1 VVIKMPSNQMNKHI
15 TEILDRASIAALSE
29 SELNEVRAHV
39 LECMSC
45 RDAYEA
51 ARLSAVVLTSRAQA
65 TIEPSPFFQTRV
77 MAALREQ
84 QAVESVPAMLRLWR
98 SAKALV
104 STMAVTTAA
113 LAVVSFMQPSQT
125 TPATEQTASAYSEYA
140 VIMDQD
146 ADDQMSYEQVLS
158 TIYDDDDD
166 AR

>member
-1 VVIKMPSNQMNKHI
+1 MKDKHI
-15 TEILDRASIAALSE
+15 TEILDNTSIAMLSE
-29 SELNEVRAHV
+29 SELNEIRVHAM
-39 LECMSC
+39 ECMSC
-45 RDAYEA
+45 RDAFEA
-51 ARLSAVVLTSRAQA
+51 ARLSAVVIKSRVEA

-98 SAKALV
+98 SAKAVV

-113 LAVVSFMQPSQT
+113 LAVVSFIQPSKT
-125 TPATEQTASAYSEYA
+125 TPVIDQTASAYSAYS

-158 TIYDDDDD
+158 TIYEDDDDV
-166 AR
+166 R

>member
-1 VVIKMPSNQMNKHI
+1 MKDKHI
-15 TEILDRASIAALSE
+15 TEILDNASIAALSE
-29 SELNEVRAHV
+29 SDLNEVRAHV

-51 ARLSAVVLTSRAQA
+51 ARLSAVVIKSRAQM

-98 SAKALV
+98 SAKAVV

-125 TPATEQTASAYSEYA
+125 TPATDQTASAYSEYS
-140 VIMDQD
+140 VIMDQG

>member
-1 VVIKMPSNQMNKHI
+1 MKDRHI
-15 TEILDRASIAALSE
+15 TEILDKASITTLSE

-51 ARLSAVVLTSRAQA
+51 ARLSAVAIKSRAQVV
-65 TIEPSPFFQTRV
+65 IEPSPFFQTRV

-98 SAKALV
+98 SAKAIV
-104 STMAVTTAA
+104 SAMAVTTAA

-125 TPATEQTASAYSEYA
+125 TPATEQTASAYSAYS
-140 VIMDQD
+140 VIMDQNT
-146 ADDQMSYEQVLS
+146 DDQMSYEQVLS

>member
-1 VVIKMPSNQMNKHI
+1 MKDKHI
-15 TEILDRASIAALSE
+15 IEILDNASIATLSE
-29 SELNEVRAHV
+29 SELNEIRAHA

-45 RDAYEA
+45 REAFEA
-51 ARLSAVVLTSRAQA
+51 ARLSAVVIKSRVEA

-104 STMAVTTAA
+104 SVMAVTTAA

-125 TPATEQTASAYSEYA
+125 TTAPEQTASAFSAYS

-158 TIYDDDDD
+158 TIYEDDDD

>member
-1 VVIKMPSNQMNKHI
+1 MKDKHI
-15 TEILDRASIAALSE
+15 TEILDNASIAALSE
-29 SELNEVRAHV
+29 SQLNEVRAHV

-51 ARLSAVVLTSRAQA
+51 ARLSAVVIKSRAQM

-113 LAVVSFMQPSQT
+113 LAMVSFMQPSQT
-125 TPATEQTASAYSEYA
+125 TPASDQTASAYSEYS

>member
-1 VVIKMPSNQMNKHI
+1 MKDKHI
-15 TEILDRASIAALSE
+15 TEILDKASMAALSE
-29 SELNEVRAHV
+29 GELNEVRAHV

-45 RDAYEA
+45 RGAYEA
-51 ARLSAVVLTSRAQA
+51 ARVSAVVMKSRAE
-65 TIEPSPFFQTRV
+65 TMIEPSPFFQTRV

-104 STMAVTTAA
+104 SAMAVTTAA

-125 TPATEQTASAYSEYA
+125 TLVAEPASAYSAYS
-140 VIMDQD
+140 VIMDRD
-146 ADDQMSYEQVLS
+146 ADEQTSYEQVLS
-158 TIYDDDDD
+158 TIYEDDDD

>member
-1 VVIKMPSNQMNKHI
+1 MPSYQMSKHI

-29 SELNEVRAHV
+29 SELSEVRAHV

-51 ARLSAVVLTSRAQA
+51 ARLSAVVLKNRAQVV
-65 TIEPSPFFQTRV
+65 IEPSPFFQTRV

-104 STMAVTTAA
+104 STMAVTTAT
-113 LAVVSFMQPSQT
+113 LAIVSFMQPSQT
-125 TPATEQTASAYSEYA
+125 TPATDQTASAYSAYS
-140 VIMDQD
+140 VIMDQN

-158 TIYDDDDD
+158 TIYEDDDE
-166 AR
+166 AK

>member
-1 VVIKMPSNQMNKHI
+1 MKDKHI
-15 TEILDRASIAALSE
+15 IEILDNASIATLSE
-29 SELNEVRAHV
+29 SELNEIRAHA
-39 LECMSC
+39 LECIAC
-45 RDAYEA
+45 RDAFEA
-51 ARLSAVVLTSRAQA
+51 ARLSAVVIKSRVEA

-104 STMAVTTAA
+104 SVMAVTTAA
-113 LAVVSFMQPSQT
+113 LAVVSFIQPSQT
-125 TPATEQTASAYSEYA
+125 TPVVDQTASAYSAYS
-140 VIMDQD
+140 VIMDQN

-158 TIYDDDDD
+158 TIYEDDDD